1 MAKASDKK
9 CKNLVYLMLTR
20 YGGDWED
27 SFPDDM
33 GIDRSVCQKLYDKYH
48 LAVEKEIS
56 DERNDREGIP
66 TADEIIRKAMRK
78 LEQSISSCDDP
89 AKIVRAIQSMD
100 ELKGGDSVGRE
111 KKESIFDIL
120 NRK

>member
-20 YGGDWED
+20 YNGDWEG

-33 GIDRSVCQKLYDKYH
+33 GIDIAVCRRLYDRYH
-48 LAVEKEIS
+48 TEVEGEIAE
-56 DERNDREGIP
+56 ERNGGKGIP
-66 TADEIIRKAMRK
+66 TADEIIRQAMVK
-78 LEQSISSCDDP
+78 LKESVSSCDDP
-89 AKIVRAIQSMD
+89 SKIVRAIQGLD
-100 ELKGGDSVGRE
+100 ELKKGDSVSRE
-111 KKESIFDIL
+111 RKESIFDIL